1 MDMCITNYCIQLL
14 SVFEK
19 KANTLIPNKFLFLA
33 SFTQFQELYQI
44 RFPTQKYRNEL
55 LLLFSN

>member
-1 MDMCITNYCIQLL
+1 MDICITDNCIQLL

-19 KANTLIPNKFLFLA
+19 KASTLIPNKFLFLA
-33 SFTQFQELYQI
+33 SFIQLSGALSNKI
-44 RFPTQKYRNEL
+44 SNKKYRNEV